1 MTGKNFHIQ
10 LCKFNPGVSRRG
22 CGELINA
29 SALDT
34 RCQSSIVRNLA
45 INAVLEHDPV
55 IDMMRWV
62 DID

>member
-1 MTGKNFHIQ
+1 M
-10 LCKFNPGVSRRG
+10 
-22 CGELINA
+22 INA

-34 RCQSSIVRNLA
+34 PFQSSIVRNLA

-55 IDMMRWV
+55 INMMRWV